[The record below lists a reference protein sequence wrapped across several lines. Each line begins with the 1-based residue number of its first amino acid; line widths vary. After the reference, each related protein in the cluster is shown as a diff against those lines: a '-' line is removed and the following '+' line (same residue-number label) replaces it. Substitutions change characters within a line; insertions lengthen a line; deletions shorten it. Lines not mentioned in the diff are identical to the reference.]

1 MGVSNMSENL
11 CANGHEIAP
20 ELRFCVTCGTERPS
34 AVEEVVTEAPVEE
47 NIPHIVITVDET
59 PVEEAAQ
66 DIPGSIGYLAPIAEP
81 VAAPVAQGESSYEKR
96 MRLDKARDEAY
107 EEVAALESVQ
117 ESIADWESR
126 NTHSFLAKTSATMKN
141 NLSEAE
147 NLLAQYNRTV
157 ESLSIPEPG
166 TMAKLRKSF
175 HRKLLWQT
183 IIIPLIATLV
193 YKIPRIPNHKLQNF
207 FGYVQPSMKWVLIYS
222 ITAYLFL
229 FIGALIAYYRGWSTY
244 QRRVITTLWQLQVV
258 SRNVEQVRNEQSR
271 LKSLYPQVNEW
282 LVILGHSLTN
292 PWRIRKEWFES
303 SIGDLSEAALPNS
316 LRISQAHED
325 DGPAMMGMQRYA
337 AESFMSRGWRAK
349 VFSDQIDVIRESLGL
364 PKDRLNVDMLD
375 QDILYSPNGPRA
387 LVRTNIEEQTILE
400 SIGRRQLLPLIKKV
414 QKEAITKSRPPVNE
428 IKKEAIKTTRTAA
441 EDEENSDLTPWD
453 EFLSFAIPAQGKP
466 RTPLSVFSLSDSG
479 KSAGHHDRYKTF
491 MIVPERFKDKVT
503 GVDER
508 QLHTYAETTKL
519 PMDVVVRA
527 DFTGPIPAQDL
538 LFLEKTAAQ
547 REAAEEKASK
557 PAKKFDKDKGI

>member
-1 MGVSNMSENL
+1 MSGNL
-11 CANGHEIAP
+11 CINGHPIGSG
-20 ELRFCVTCGTERPS
+20 LRFCVTCGAERPESENSSPAIENESINGSHLVIDIDLTPEAQSS
-34 AVEEVVTEAPVEE
+34 AE
-47 NIPHIVITVDET
+47 
-59 PVEEAAQ
+59 
-66 DIPGSIGYLAPIAEP
+66 IPGSIGYLAPIAEP
-81 VAAPVAQGESSYEKR
+81 VVAPVAAGESAFQKR
-96 MRLDKARDEAY
+96 QRLDKARDAAY
-107 EEVAALESVQ
+107 EEVAALEGIQ
-117 ESIADWESR
+117 QRIGEWESR
-126 NTHSFLAKTSATMKN
+126 NTHSFLAKTAAVMKN
-141 NLSEAE
+141 NLAE
-147 NLLAQYNRTV
+147 VDGLLAQYNRTV
-157 ESLSIPEPG
+157 ESLSIPEAG

-175 HRKLLWQT
+175 HRKLSWQT
-183 IIIPLIATLV
+183 ILIPLISTLI
-193 YKIPRIPNHKLQNF
+193 YKIPRLPNRQIQKF
-207 FGYVQPSMKWVLIYS
+207 FGYVQPSLKWVLIYS
-222 ITAYLFL
+222 ITAYIFL
-229 FIGALIAYYRGWSTY
+229 LLGALVAYYRGWSTY

-303 SIGDLSEAALPNS
+303 SIGDLSEASLPNS

-337 AESFMSRGWRAK
+337 AERFMSRGWRAK
-349 VFSDQIDVIRESLGL
+349 VFGDQIDVIRESLGL

-387 LVRTNIEEQTILE
+387 LVRTNIEEQVILE
-400 SIGRRQLLPLIKKV
+400 SIGRRQLLPLIKEV

-428 IKKEAIKTTRTAA
+428 IKKKEIKTAKTAA
-441 EDEENSDLTPWD
+441 EDEENSGLTPWD
-453 EFLSFAIPAQGKP
+453 EFLSFAIPAAGKP

-491 MIVPERFKDKVT
+491 MIVPERFKDKVS
-503 GVDER
+503 GVDDR
-508 QLHTYAETTKL
+508 QLHTYSETTKL

-527 DFTGPIPAQDL
+527 DFTGPIPAEDL

-547 REAAEEKASK
+547 RAAAQEKAEKS
-557 PAKKFDKDKGI
+557 AKKFDKEKGI